1 MIRAVL
7 ASLACVL
14 CSTAAFAA
22 DAVLVQDGKAK
33 AAIYVS
39 ARVMDDATKAPEPAS
54 VWTSLKAE
62 DNRRRLRESVRDLA
76 AILERVSGVAVPIAV
91 GPPPKG
97 DTRVPILIGELAT
110 AKPAKAFPYA
120 QGFRIVAS
128 ETGVSLSGE
137 SDLATRYA
145 IYTLLDQLGCRWFIP
160 GPMGEVLP
168 TLPTLKIHQQDLST
182 GPGTI
187 YRGLWY
193 CDNDFGRRNRL
204 GGLAISAGHNIEFA
218 VPKELRTKHP
228 EIKAIIN
235 GKPHDHLIKWTHP
248 LVADALSN
256 ACLDAL
262 KKDPELKT
270 YSLSPD
276 DGASWDESD
285 DAKHDAGDHDP
296 ILNCVAKADRL
307 MVLANRVASKVSA
320 AHPDVRF
327 GMLAYVDYTRAP
339 VREKVHPSI
348 VPQIAPITFSRAQ
361 PMTDDGEPNNKIL
374 RDLIKGWAAKV
385 DATSFYFYA
394 FYLAEVSAP
403 NPMIGKWSVDIPF
416 IYKHG
421 KCKYWQPETLANF
434 ESCMHAHYLGLRMAW
449 DTTQDPKNIID
460 ELHAKFYGRASKEM
474 AGYWH
479 FIDDVWVKTPEYAG
493 CGFGYLRRWTPE
505 RLKQAREFIDKA
517 EKACGTKRER
527 DRVQLAS
534 WSLTLFEK
542 FMQMRRD
549 LAAGEWGTLTNQVSE
564 YRDLLIDLG
573 EQYQAEYA
581 FSRMGWTGKNTLNVR
596 YFDAFYKETHEDAS
610 RIASKFDVLTIPP
623 MRTWKYQKDQDKK
636 GEANGWAKADFA
648 DGAWKATDVAVDTW
662 SALGMHNY
670 MGSVWYRKS
679 VNLSK
684 AAAGKKTF
692 LWIGATDG
700 RVKVFVNGQH
710 IQHIDAKG
718 MKQDSFTGHCQ
729 PASFDISAAIKD
741 GENRISLWCTRE
753 IVNELGTGGLIAAP
767 VVYREK

>member
-1 MIRAVL
+1 M
-7 ASLACVL
+7 
-14 CSTAAFAA
+14 
-22 DAVLVQDGKAK
+22 
-33 AAIYVS
+33 
-39 ARVMDDATKAPEPAS
+39 PAS
-54 VWTSLKAE
+54 ELTALLLFATAMSFSPGPNTTLSAA
-62 DNRRRLRESVRDLA
+62 LA
-76 AILERVSGVAVPIAV
+76 ANHGLAHAMRFVCAVPVGWALLLVGCAV
-91 GPPPKG
+91 G
-97 DTRVPILIGELAT
+97 
-110 AKPAKAFPYA
+110 
-120 QGFRIVAS
+120 
-128 ETGVSLSGE
+128 
-137 SDLATRYA
+137 
-145 IYTLLDQLGCRWFIP
+145 
-160 GPMGEVLP
+160 
-168 TLPTLKIHQQDLST
+168 
-182 GPGTI
+182 
-187 YRGLWY
+187 
-193 CDNDFGRRNRL
+193 L
-204 GGLAISAGHNIEFA
+204 GGLIQAVPVLQGVIKWAGLGYMLFLAWKLWRTDSLSPNGASARLDVSFGQGVLLQFVNVKAWLNALLISAGWVTTADNT
-218 VPKELRTKHP
+218 VQRL
-228 EIKAIIN
+228 AIV
-235 GKPHDHLIKWTHP
+235 LP
-248 LVADALSN
+248 L
-256 ACLDAL
+256 
-262 KKDPELKT
+262 
-270 YSLSPD
+270 
-276 DGASWDESD
+276 
-285 DAKHDAGDHDP
+285 
-296 ILNCVAKADRL
+296 
-307 MVLANRVASKVSA
+307 M
-320 AHPDVRF
+320 
-327 GMLAYVDYTRAP
+327 M
-339 VREKVHPSI
+339 
-348 VPQIAPITFSRAQ
+348 
-361 PMTDDGEPNNKIL
+361 
-374 RDLIKGWAAKV
+374 
-385 DATSFYFYA
+385 
-394 FYLAEVSAP
+394 
-403 NPMIGKWSVDIPF
+403 
-416 IYKHG
+416 
-421 KCKYWQPETLANF
+421 
-434 ESCMHAHYLGLRMAW
+434 
-449 DTTQDPKNIID
+449 
-460 ELHAKFYGRASKEM
+460 FYGLASKEM

-710 IQHIDAKG
+710 VQHIDAKG